1 MFSSF
6 SWTNYLLFTAIVLVI
21 YALIILG
28 LYYRRE
34 MNKLFFSRSEAL
46 QDMID
51 RPVAAL
57 SDPMRMVHELVSE
70 LGQLIRD
77 AAENETIQAELF
89 FSLHQL
95 IKNYLILRPT
105 EFKGRINQYI
115 RDELEIR
122 GLHGL
127 SLEQY
132 EALWKD

>member
-46 QDMID
+46 QEMID

-77 AAENETIQAELF
+77 AAENETFRLNY
-89 FSLHQL
+89 FSPYEQL

-105 EFKGRINQYI
+105 EFKGRDQSIHQ
-115 RDELEIR
+115 
-122 GLHGL
+122 G
-127 SLEQY
+127 
-132 EALWKD
+132 